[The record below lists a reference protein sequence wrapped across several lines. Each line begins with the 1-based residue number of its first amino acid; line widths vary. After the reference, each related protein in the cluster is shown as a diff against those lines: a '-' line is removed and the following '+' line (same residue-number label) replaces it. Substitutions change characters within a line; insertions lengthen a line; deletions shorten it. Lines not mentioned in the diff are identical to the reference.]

1 MIFWIASYPKSGNT
15 WLRALLSSYY
25 FSEDGTF
32 NQKYLKMIDQ
42 FPQKS
47 YFKSFN
53 YNPKIV
59 SDTSQFWIKAQE
71 KINENNKLEQA
82 KLTIENIK
90 KLNIEFSKEADEKGQ
105 LYGAI
110 SKKEILNF
118 LKKNEV
124 KIHSDD
130 IIVSDQI
137 RSIGEH
143 QIIVNPY
150 TDIEET
156 IKITVHKN

>member
-1 MIFWIASYPKSGNT
+1 MKVILTTNVKKLGKVGELVSVKDGYARNFLLPKKMA
-15 WLRALLSSYY
+15 LRENKKNLEYY
-25 FSEDGTF
+25 E
-32 NQKYLKMIDQ
+32 
-42 FPQKS
+42 
-47 YFKSFN
+47 
-53 YNPKIV
+53 KIKEE
-59 SDTSQFWIKAQE
+59 I

-82 KLTIENIK
+82 KQTIENIK

-118 LKKNEV
+118 LKDNEV
-124 KIHSDD
+124 QIHSDD
-130 IIVSDQI
+130 IVLSEQI

-143 QIIVNPY
+143 EIIVNPY
-150 TDIEET
+150 TDIQET

>member
-1 MIFWIASYPKSGNT
+1 MKVILTTNVKKLGKIGELVNVKDGYARNFLLPNKMA
-15 WLRALLSSYY
+15 LRENKKNLEYY
-25 FSEDGTF
+25 E
-32 NQKYLKMIDQ
+32 
-42 FPQKS
+42 
-47 YFKSFN
+47 
-53 YNPKIV
+53 KIKEE
-59 SDTSQFWIKAQE
+59 I

-82 KLTIENIK
+82 KQTIENIK

-118 LKKNEV
+118 LKENEV

-130 IIVSDQI
+130 IILSEQI
-137 RSIGEH
+137 KSIGEH
-143 QIIVNPY
+143 EIIVNPY
-150 TDIEET
+150 TDVKET

>member
-1 MIFWIASYPKSGNT
+1 MKVILTTNVKKLGKVGELVNVKDGYARNFLLPKKMA
-15 WLRALLSSYY
+15 LRENKKNLEYY
-25 FSEDGTF
+25 E
-32 NQKYLKMIDQ
+32 
-42 FPQKS
+42 
-47 YFKSFN
+47 
-53 YNPKIV
+53 KIKEE
-59 SDTSQFWIKAQE
+59 I

-118 LKKNEV
+118 LKDNEV

-130 IIVSDQI
+130 IVLSEQI

-143 QIIVNPY
+143 EIIVNPY
-150 TDIEET
+150 TDIQET
-156 IKITVHKN
+156 IKINVHKN

>member
-1 MIFWIASYPKSGNT
+1 MKVILTTNVKKLGKVGELVNVKDGYARNFLLPKKMA
-15 WLRALLSSYY
+15 LRENKKNLEYY
-25 FSEDGTF
+25 E
-32 NQKYLKMIDQ
+32 
-42 FPQKS
+42 
-47 YFKSFN
+47 
-53 YNPKIV
+53 KIKEE
-59 SDTSQFWIKAQE
+59 I

-82 KLTIENIK
+82 KLTIENIR

-118 LKKNEV
+118 LKENEV

-130 IIVSDQI
+130 IVLSEQI

-143 QIIVNPY
+143 EIIVNPY
-150 TDIEET
+150 MDIQET

>member
-1 MIFWIASYPKSGNT
+1 MKVILTTNVKKLGKVGELVNVKDGYARNFLLPNKMA
-15 WLRALLSSYY
+15 LRENKKNLEY
-25 FSEDGTF
+25 FD
-32 NQKYLKMIDQ
+32 
-42 FPQKS
+42 
-47 YFKSFN
+47 
-53 YNPKIV
+53 KIKEE
-59 SDTSQFWIKAQE
+59 I
-71 KINENNKLEQA
+71 KINENNKLQQA
-82 KLTIENIK
+82 KQTIENIK

-118 LKKNEV
+118 LKENEV

-130 IIVSDQI
+130 IVLSEQI

-143 QIIVNPY
+143 EITVNPY
-150 TDIEET
+150 IDIQET

>member
-1 MIFWIASYPKSGNT
+1 MKVILTTNVKKLGKVGELVNVKDGYARNFLLPKNMA
-15 WLRALLSSYY
+15 LRENKKNLEYY
-25 FSEDGTF
+25 E
-32 NQKYLKMIDQ
+32 
-42 FPQKS
+42 
-47 YFKSFN
+47 
-53 YNPKIV
+53 KIKEE
-59 SDTSQFWIKAQE
+59 I

-82 KLTIENIK
+82 KQTIENIK

-118 LKKNEV
+118 LKDNEV

-130 IIVSDQI
+130 IVLSEQI

-143 QIIVNPY
+143 EIIVNPY
-150 TDIEET
+150 TDIQET

>member
-1 MIFWIASYPKSGNT
+1 MKVILTTNVKKLGKVGELVNVKDGYARNFLLPNKMA
-15 WLRALLSSYY
+15 LRENKKNLEYY
-25 FSEDGTF
+25 E
-32 NQKYLKMIDQ
+32 
-42 FPQKS
+42 
-47 YFKSFN
+47 
-53 YNPKIV
+53 KIKEE
-59 SDTSQFWIKAQE
+59 I

-82 KLTIENIK
+82 KQTIENIK

-118 LKKNEV
+118 LKENDV

-130 IIVSDQI
+130 IILNEQI
-137 RSIGEH
+137 KSIGEH
-143 QIIVNPY
+143 EIIVNPY
-150 TDIEET
+150 TDIQET